1 MRPAIAHPDRRPAAA
16 MPKITG
22 LQLLPNLGQAS
33 LVNIS
38 PTGLLAESAARLLVG
53 SSVEILF
60 EGGFLPATA
69 AGRVARCEVAAMGR
83 DGLLRYHL
91 AIEFDS
97 ALDLPPLREEVPE
110 HEDVVPPPVSRSV
123 KNRW

>member
-1 MRPAIAHPDRRPAAA
+1 MRPATTTHPERRPAAS
-16 MPKITG
+16 MPNITG
-22 LQLLPNLGQAS
+22 LQLLPNGGEAS

-53 SSVEILF
+53 SSVKIGF
-60 EGGFLPATA
+60 EGGFQPATV

-97 ALDLPPLREEVPE
+97 VLALDPEVKEAPL
-110 HEDVVPPPVSRSV
+110 PPVSAKV